1 MLLTHSSLLVLLS
14 VPLTLAA
21 PAKGRPRTRNPLA
34 KRTLYYTDGGQVSN
48 KNYDYV
54 IAGGGLTG
62 VVLAKRLSEDAS
74 KTILLIEAGYDEENN
89 PEVYDASQYQAA
101 FDTSLDWAYQ
111 TVPQSNADG
120 QSQTIRAGK
129 ALGGSTAINGM
140 AWSKP
145 NSFQVD
151 AMETVGNPGLNWA
164 ALETYMLRAENFE
177 APSSAQAAAGITYRP
192 SCHASNG
199 PINIQFDPS
208 VLPANLERNFNQTV
222 LNLGLPYAYDL
233 TCGDPSGAAPIAN
246 TRNGNTRI
254 DAYRGYLYQQ
264 NIPNLTILNGA
275 QVGKVIL
282 SSDSTPRATGV
293 QYRDQNGNTYTTN
306 ANLEVIVATGA
317 IKTPVILQQSGIGPA
332 SVLQSAGV
340 TQRVDLPVGLNLID
354 QTTTTTDWSF
364 RGNRGGGQVITF
376 PRFQDMFSGNDATTM
391 QNILQNDLGSY
402 AQAAVD
408 AGAFSTA
415 SGLQT
420 ILEIQRGWIL
430 NQGVGF
436 SENFDYSFGNTLG
449 YDSWYLL
456 PFGRGSVK
464 ITGNDAYSSS
474 GFSIDPRYFST
485 QFDSLA
491 QGATARFTRTVST
504 TSPLSND
511 VTGESVPGGAVGNG
525 ASLQT
530 WATWAENNYRSNWHP
545 IGTAAM
551 MSQDL
556 GGCVNSNNSVYG
568 TTGLRVVDA
577 SLLPFQMSSHL
588 MSVLYGLS
596 ERAADIIKAA
606 HSGPT
611 PTSSSSSSSATST
624 SSSASSSSTAPPT
637 VTGVAIH
644 PQLDSTKCL
653 EVRGSSYSNGVL
665 VDIGNCNNAANQK
678 WQMARGSTAVKLAG
692 TNFCLDAGSNPANG
706 VQMKIWQCYPGITAQ
721 TWYYTNDNYIAVQ
734 NQGQCLDLTNGNT
747 NAGNIV
753 QTWACSSNN
762 NNQHWLLTSS

>member
-1 MLLTHSSLLVLLS
+1 MT
-14 VPLTLAA
+14 
-21 PAKGRPRTRNPLA
+21 PA
-34 KRTLYYTDGGQVSN
+34 D
-48 KNYDYV
+48 
-54 IAGGGLTG
+54 
-62 VVLAKRLSEDAS
+62 
-74 KTILLIEAGYDEENN
+74 
-89 PEVYDASQYQAA
+89 
-101 FDTSLDWAYQ
+101 
-111 TVPQSNADG
+111 
-120 QSQTIRAGK
+120 
-129 ALGGSTAINGM
+129 
-140 AWSKP
+140 
-145 NSFQVD
+145 
-151 AMETVGNPGLNWA
+151 
-164 ALETYMLRAENFE
+164 
-177 APSSAQAAAGITYRP
+177 
-192 SCHASNG
+192 
-199 PINIQFDPS
+199 
-208 VLPANLERNFNQTV
+208 
-222 LNLGLPYAYDL
+222 
-233 TCGDPSGAAPIAN
+233 
-246 TRNGNTRI
+246 
-254 DAYRGYLYQQ
+254 RGYLYQQ

-293 QYRDQNGNTYTTN
+293 QYRDQNGNTYTVN

-364 RGNRGGGQVITF
+364 RGKRGGGQVITF

-436 SENFDYSFGNTLG
+436 SENFDYSFGELLDHHGDGFPANVRKGKTLG

-464 ITGNDAYSSS
+464 ITGNDPYSSS

-551 MSQDL
+551 MSQNL
-556 GGCVNSNNSVYG
+556 GGCVNSNNSVVRA
-568 TTGLRVVDA
+568 LRP
-577 SLLPFQMSSHL
+577 LGQRHSS
-588 MSVLYGLS
+588 
-596 ERAADIIKAA
+596 RCAAYKRL
-606 HSGPT
+606 G
-611 PTSSSSSSSATST
+611 
-624 SSSASSSSTAPPT
+624 
-637 VTGVAIH
+637 
-644 PQLDSTKCL
+644 
-653 EVRGSSYSNGVL
+653 
-665 VDIGNCNNAANQK
+665 
-678 WQMARGSTAVKLAG
+678 
-692 TNFCLDAGSNPANG
+692 
-706 VQMKIWQCYPGITAQ
+706 
-721 TWYYTNDNYIAVQ
+721 
-734 NQGQCLDLTNGNT
+734 
-747 NAGNIV
+747 
-753 QTWACSSNN
+753 
-762 NNQHWLLTSS
+762 